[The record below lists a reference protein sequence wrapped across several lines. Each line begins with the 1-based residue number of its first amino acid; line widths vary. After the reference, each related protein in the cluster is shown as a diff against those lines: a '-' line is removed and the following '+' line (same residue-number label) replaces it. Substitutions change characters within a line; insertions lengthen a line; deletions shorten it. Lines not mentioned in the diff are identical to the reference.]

1 MTDYGFGMRMD
12 VEFQLTEDGT
22 INESTPM
29 EFSFSG
35 DDDVWVFIDGQL
47 ALDLGGLHSRRGG
60 TINFES
66 KEVTYDGNY
75 TSVAGEKP
83 STDFLKSLEAGTHTL
98 TMYYLE
104 RGGDAS
110 NCEIKFN
117 LLVINREGTLEFEKV
132 DSETKK
138 GISGVSFSLYDTNQ
152 ISDATEPIATAVSD
166 NTGKVTFDISKLDIS
181 KTYYLKEDSVPF
193 GYRENNTLYPV
204 TLSEQQED
212 TTIRVTGVIKDS
224 NGTTVASIE
233 NEPKENTG
241 GMTTVTVKKEW
252 QEGIKEVPIGVTLL
266 ANGQQV
272 NNPKIKILLLCK
284 VSHGVIHGI
293 ICREIQ
299 NIQFKNQYQKAIH
312 LQQKQNINLIL
323 IVLMRR

>member
-193 GYRENNTLYPV
+193 GYRK
-204 TLSEQQED
+204 
-212 TTIRVTGVIKDS
+212 TIRFI
-224 NGTTVASIE
+224 
-233 NEPKENTG
+233 
-241 GMTTVTVKKEW
+241 
-252 QEGIKEVPIGVTLL
+252 
-266 ANGQQV
+266 
-272 NNPKIKILLLCK
+272 
-284 VSHGVIHGI
+284 
-293 ICREIQ
+293 R
-299 NIQFKNQYQKAIH
+299 
-312 LQQKQNINLIL
+312 
-323 IVLMRR
+323 